1 MKRVLLAITGT
12 VAGLIALLSFKTH
25 APVGAAVG
33 ALPATTPAPSAS
45 TAAPQNTTS
54 APPRAGSS
62 SATKNRAKA
71 TAKTYLGQAVQTQ
84 YGVVQVKVT
93 VTGSH
98 INSVQLAQLTAYDSR
113 SQEINSYAEPI
124 LVDETMSAQNAQIN
138 TVSGATYTSDGYLQ
152 SLQSALDQAGIK

>member
-25 APVGAAVG
+25 APVGAAAG

-45 TAAPQNTTS
+45 TAPPQNTTS

-62 SATKNRAKA
+62 STSKNRAKA

-84 YGVVQVKVT
+84 YGVVQVKVK

-98 INSVQLAQLTAYDSR
+98 INSVQLVQLSAYDSR
-113 SQEINSYAEPI
+113 SQEINSYAAPI